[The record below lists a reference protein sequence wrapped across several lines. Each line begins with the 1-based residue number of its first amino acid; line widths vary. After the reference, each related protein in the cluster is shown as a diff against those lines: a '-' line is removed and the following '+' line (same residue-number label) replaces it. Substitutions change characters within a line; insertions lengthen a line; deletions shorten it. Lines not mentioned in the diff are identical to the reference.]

1 MSTKAQQILDRFS
14 DWNQTPNDEP
24 VFVLRAI
31 NWKAALIVVALC
43 NDNPNCTK
51 EELLQVALDMKR
63 YSNENDIP
71 F

>member
-1 MSTKAQQILDRFS
+1 MTIKAQEILNPHS
-14 DWNQTPNDEP
+14 DWNQAANDEP

-43 NDNPNCTK
+43 NDNPSWTK
-51 EELLQVALDMKR
+51 EQLLQVALDMKR